1 MVCPQIIRVLWHCIA
16 LPATLR
22 NADKCLPVVARWA
35 ILVACEAIV
44 RKSSTLQAA
53 VEPLRVIVEP
63 TESTRVIVEPTES
76 VNKTPKTSFP
86 PPSSSHAARVRIS
99 LSWNHLFD
107 EMM

>member
-1 MVCPQIIRVLWHCIA
+1 MWYVLKSYEYCGIA
-16 LPATLR
+16 LPATSK
-22 NADKCLPVVARWA
+22 NADECLPVVARWA

-53 VEPLRVIVEP
+53 LEPPRVIVEP